1 MKIGEF
7 FSDRLEKLFN
17 REQRLLEQYE
27 SYCRQHN
34 KILETNYLLAA
45 KDLFIL
51 EISIINK
58 DGNNGEIKDC

>member
-7 FSDRLEKLFN
+7 FSNSLEKLFN

-34 KILETNYLLAA
+34 KILEVNYILAA